1 MKLEIKKLD
10 ISSVIFSGFTIS
22 LLFISFFVAV
32 IAIFITPSPL
42 WIGEAFKAKFLGA
55 FFYTLVFFI
64 ITLAYIT
71 FLVFIYNFFV
81 GVVGLRGLKVEID
94 EETEE

>member
-10 ISSVIFSGFTIS
+10 ISSVLFSGFSIA
-22 LLFISFFVAV
+22 LLFISFFIAV

-42 WIGEAFKAKFLGA
+42 WIGETFKARFLGA
-55 FFYTLVFFI
+55 FFYTVVVFI

-81 GVVGLRGLKVEID
+81 GVVGLKGLKVNM
-94 EETEE
+94 EEDSEK